1 MATHHVLTFVSIH
14 SQFFHPFFILKIGRM
29 NQAYIHNHGRDLHL
43 QALLPLVD
51 LVV

>member
-1 MATHHVLTFVSIH
+1 MATHHVLTSIFIH
-14 SQFFHPFFILKIGRM
+14 SQFFHPFSILKIGRM

-51 LVV
+51 LVM